1 MAKINPELPGG
12 GVQPDLCYT
21 HIVLFFPKK
30 GAVCDNA
37 AESDGFCLFF
47 FFFPLFS
54 SPPVIPGSDISP
66 GMNGSEGDK
75 ELPLCA
81 DEFGEHVGGCRAAH
95 PSLSL
100 PPPPSFPG
108 AFLRKKNGNSERTG
122 GLGEGIMR
130 PQ

>member
-1 MAKINPELPGG
+1 MTTRLS
-12 GVQPDLCYT
+12 LM
-21 HIVLFFPKK
+21 
-30 GAVCDNA
+30 
-37 AESDGFCLFF
+37 GFVSFF
-47 FFFPLFS
+47 FFFSLFS

-100 PPPPSFPG
+100 PPPSFPG
-108 AFLRKKNGNSERTG
+108 AFLRKKMGIQSEPG
-122 GLGEGIMR
+122 GSGRE
-130 PQ
+130 